1 PAPHLE
7 QLVRSN
13 TGAELVTVEG
23 RQDML
28 RQVENTNSST
38 LFVDQPA
45 HMQYTA
51 PSGANSSAQQSRSQT
66 ISAFIPL
73 SSSNIALAASASANE
88 STNLSSSAVSN
99 GSHPS
104 GPSLHGEALQD
115 SGAENERPDSLISSY
130 IRADNGVPLLKS
142 VFTNNRASLF
152 VSEDYQYEPIAGCGA
167 SDTNSIRGVS
177 RNPFEENSATT
188 TTTNSATANTTNT
201 ASKLSRTVD
210 LPSVYIAEPAPA
222 VEDAEDVEGSAANA
236 DEAKGQKG
244 AGPILIRKGS
254 KASLRRK
261 NTLERRRKQE
271 KKSSAESLQN
281 SLSTSS
287 QEMLSNDN
295 GSGNGSRDI
304 AAAASEAMNTIAM
317 KAEQAVQDKSLLM
330 KKSRMSAFSGAPTTK
345 SYAKGSLSA
354 AQASSAAAAA
364 TAAEELSRDSFTI
377 NNAEWDPNSK
387 HSSALSFDAT
397 HVFSRQNE
405 QQQQQQKGQE
415 HGQQSNL
422 QVKTSPSLL
431 ERHVQKLSPDSDAAS
446 IPSSLFKQSFGNG
459 GRRSID

>member
-28 RQVENTNSST
+28 HQVENTNSST

-142 VFTNNRASLF
+142 VFTNNRASSF

-177 RNPFEENSATT
+177 RNPFEENSATTTT

-281 SLSTSS
+281 SSTTSS

-304 AAAASEAMNTIAM
+304 VAAASEAMNTIAM

-330 KKSRMSAFSGAPTTK
+330 KKSRMSAFSGALTTK

-354 AQASSAAAAA
+354 AQVSSAAAEA
-364 TAAEELSRDSFTI
+364 TAAEELNRDSFTI

-415 HGQQSNL
+415 QEQQPNL
-422 QVKTSPSLL
+422 Q
-431 ERHVQKLSPDSDAAS
+431 
-446 IPSSLFKQSFGNG
+446 
-459 GRRSID
+459 